1 MRQVGVPRIV
11 VAFVVTV
18 VAACGGRSSLEDPSP
33 DGGEGGA
40 SEDAAFD
47 GASPDGGFDSSFD
60 ALPDAP
66 ASDAGL
72 ETSVDASPEGS
83 TDASPEG
90 SVEGGVDAAPD
101 APPVLTAP
109 RPLAPLS
116 TSTVTSQR
124 PTLRWELDP
133 GSDGAQIEICRDRPC
148 TTLVASFSAGGT
160 RARPPSALSAG
171 VYFWRLHGT
180 ASGVVRPGVSPTWEM
195 VVGHGSATVDTSWGS
210 IPDVD
215 GDGLTDGFT
224 ASISDNGPGVAFSYR
239 GNANGLTPWSAFG
252 SPASTPAGFFGVEL
266 ASAGDVDGDGFP
278 ELLVGDSYRMW
289 IYPGGP
295 AGVALTPTLI
305 FPDTGLITAATTLG
319 DVDGDGYADVAIGVA
334 TNTTDEVEIYRGG
347 PNGLSAPTPIPIPGS
362 AQTSDPIGA
371 DVNGDGYGDL
381 VIEAADGVP
390 FGGQVLFFAG
400 GPTGLAS
407 TPVVA
412 YDAAHQQTFVKLAG
426 DVNGD
431 GYADFADLAP
441 DPSMPDASAIYV
453 GRIFPGGPSGI
464 GAPIVF
470 ATPDRADVA
479 TSGTIFTVGDVDA
492 DGRADVGIAILAGG
506 GPAGVWVY
514 THVTSLGLDT
524 YGEDGFSNPGS
535 STTMTMFSAAGDVNG
550 DGYDDVLGGD
560 WQVTHSSYLFLGS
573 NNGLTLAPSNFG
585 SILEGGDS
593 VL

>member
-371 DVNGDGYGDL
+371 DVNGDGY
-381 VIEAADGVP
+381 
-390 FGGQVLFFAG
+390 
-400 GPTGLAS
+400 
-407 TPVVA
+407 
-412 YDAAHQQTFVKLAG
+412 
-426 DVNGD
+426 
-431 GYADFADLAP
+431 ADFADLAP

>member
-1 MRQVGVPRIV
+1 MGMRQVGVPRIV

-371 DVNGDGYGDL
+371 DVNGDGY
-381 VIEAADGVP
+381 
-390 FGGQVLFFAG
+390 
-400 GPTGLAS
+400 
-407 TPVVA
+407 
-412 YDAAHQQTFVKLAG
+412 
-426 DVNGD
+426 
-431 GYADFADLAP
+431 ADFADLAP